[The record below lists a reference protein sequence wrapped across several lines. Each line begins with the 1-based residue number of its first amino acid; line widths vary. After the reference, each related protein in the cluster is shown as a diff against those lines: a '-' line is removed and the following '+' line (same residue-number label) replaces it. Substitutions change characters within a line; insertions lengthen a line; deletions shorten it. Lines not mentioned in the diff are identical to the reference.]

1 MWGRLTTNG
10 WGVGAGLLL
19 ACSAIAAAD
28 DLDKDLNKPVPAK
41 TAALTKNWTV
51 LHLGNRR
58 DLSAKPLPKQSKLQQ
73 LDEFELTGPQPGHAF
88 VLGNFVSDGT
98 WGVINGAV
106 QLAGGRNGA
115 VKLARAN
122 NFELEGT
129 IEMERYGGWF
139 LLVGWD
145 EGRGYSISNVTMK
158 ESGSPWY
165 ITEYRGST
173 AIPET
178 HQEVARHDWE
188 RSQVVKVSVK
198 DKVLTF
204 ALGKF
209 EVLKE
214 QTLENYA
221 EGDVIFGVYDTRY
234 GPRPVKIHALRI
246 RALE

>member
-1 MWGRLTTNG
+1 LAG
-10 WGVGAGLLL
+10 GA
-19 ACSAIAAAD
+19 IVAAD
-28 DLDKDLNKPVPAK
+28 DLDKDLNKPIPAK
-41 TAALTKNWTV
+41 TTALTKNWTV

-58 DLSAKPLPKQSKLQQ
+58 DQSSKPLPKQSKLQP
-73 LDEFELTGPQPGHAF
+73 LDEFELTGPEPGHAF

-98 WGVINGAV
+98 WGVINGAI

-115 VKLARAN
+115 VRLARAGD
-122 NFELEGT
+122 FELEGT
-129 IEMERYGGWF
+129 IEMDRYGGWF

-158 ESGSPWY
+158 ESGSPWF

-173 AIPET
+173 AIPES
-178 HQEVARHDWE
+178 HQVVARHDWE

-198 DKVLTF
+198 NKVLTF
-204 ALGKF
+204 TLGKL

-214 QTLENYA
+214 QKLENYE